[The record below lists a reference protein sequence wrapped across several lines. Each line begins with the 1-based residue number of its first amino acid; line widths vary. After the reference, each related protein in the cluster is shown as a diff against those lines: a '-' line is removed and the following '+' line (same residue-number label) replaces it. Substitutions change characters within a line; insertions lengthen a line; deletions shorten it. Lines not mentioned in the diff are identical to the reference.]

1 MFQLCCT
8 QRRIPGEYPAAAD
21 VRGGAGVLGPGP
33 GDSSTRPRSGTWR
46 GCCWAWP
53 STGPSSP
60 SGIQPTRISSGPNH
74 HWCDPLRVPDISS
87 GDTYL
92 VSRKVD
98 RKSCKVENKSF
109 GQFFQKVIW
118 LKIPRLEQ
126 DGLCPRTLSHQLS
139 DFHMSCPCH
148 TGGNMCWSSG
158 SDTALTVMT
167 SVTL

>member
-1 MFQLCCT
+1 METRSCIQNSDFQKVVCLILLEGNLSTFICWKPVYHDRLIFTYYNVTMFQLCCT

-92 VSRKVD
+92 VSRKV
-98 RKSCKVENKSF
+98 V
-109 GQFFQKVIW
+109 G
-118 LKIPRLEQ
+118 KIYNRPVVRVSNYFSIF
-126 DGLCPRTLSHQLS
+126 D
-139 DFHMSCPCH
+139 
-148 TGGNMCWSSG
+148 
-158 SDTALTVMT
+158 
-167 SVTL
+167 